1 MQRVWLY
8 CWGSEMCLGRRKK
21 QKMKKRAALLVDNLH
36 LSKWQSEAME
46 AASDLIEIV
55 VVLNCQN
62 TKNKKQYFKNFMYY
76 ILNILTLKNH
86 LTRTSAVMFSD
97 AAIIDF
103 ESIYKGAWQS
113 LPGKIYKE
121 LKDGNIDVVIKFGMS
136 LLHLDERKSLPPIL
150 SYHHGDPSKYRG
162 RPAGF
167 YEILNN
173 EKTTGIIVQAL
184 SNKLDAGEIFA
195 FAESKVVNFSYKKTA
210 INFYSYSIPLLR
222 KAIIN
227 LSCNS
232 PVVRDVDGANYRL
245 PSNVKVT
252 SFIFVLILNAF
263 KKLVY
268 GLFFEKKWKVATTK
282 NTLNL
287 KQTEVL
293 SAHEFNEVPIDKR
306 YNFYADP
313 FFSENGKKIR
323 LEALDNKTGLG
334 DIVEVESSDYTKQAT
349 LISGEHLSY
358 PCSFTFKGKEYLL
371 PEVASHSAQYF
382 CEINKFDEQHFL
394 KGLEDKRI
402 VDATLLFTDE
412 KYFLFFGE
420 NQTAHT
426 LLNLWMADSPY
437 DVFEPHPS
445 SPIVI
450 SPWEARMG
458 GKIVDYQGKLLR
470 FGQNNSGEYGESL
483 AIMDITKL
491 TAASYEEVN
500 LGMIS
505 IDNFSG
511 PHSIGFNH
519 DKTTLLID
527 YYRNEFSLLAGLRRI
542 KARLHRK

>member
-1 MQRVWLY
+1 
-8 CWGSEMCLGRRKK
+8 
-21 QKMKKRAALLVDNLH
+21 MKKKAALLVDDLY
-36 LSKWQSEAME
+36 LSKWQSDAIE
-46 AASDLIEIV
+46 AANDLIEIV

-62 TKNKKQYFKNFMYY
+62 TKIKKQYLKNFMYY
-76 ILNILTLKNH
+76 ILNVLALKNQ
-86 LTRTSAVMFSD
+86 LTRKSEVMFSN

-121 LKDGNIDVVIKFGMS
+121 LEDRNVDVVIKFGMN
-136 LLHLDERKSLPPIL
+136 LLHLDEGKSLTPIL

-167 YEILNN
+167 YEILNG

-210 INFYSYSIPLLR
+210 INFYSNSQPLLR

-232 PVVRDVDGANYRL
+232 PVARGVDGTNYSL

-252 SFIFVLILNAF
+252 SFFFFLILNAF

-282 NTLNL
+282 NTLDL

-293 SAHEFNEVPIDKR
+293 SAHEFNEVPIDKK

-313 FFSENGKKIR
+313 FFSENGNKIR

-334 DIVEVESSDYTKQAT
+334 DIVELESSDYSKQAT
-349 LISGEHLSY
+349 LITGEHFSY
-358 PCSFTFKGKEYLL
+358 PCSFMFGGKECLL
-371 PEVASHSAQYF
+371 PEVASHSAQFF
-382 CEINKFDEQHFL
+382 CEINKFDERHFL

-402 VDATLLFTDE
+402 VDATLHFTDK

-426 LLNLWMADSPY
+426 LLHLWMADSPY
-437 DVFEPHPS
+437 DVFEPHPQ

-450 SPWEARMG
+450 SPSEARMG
-458 GKIVDYQGKLLR
+458 GKILAYQGKLLR

-483 AIMDITKL
+483 AIMHITKL

-500 LGMIS
+500 LGTIA
-505 IDNFSG
+505 IDNFNG
-511 PHSIGFNH
+511 PHSIGFNS

-542 KARLHRK
+542 RARLHRK